1 VGSLRIA
8 LCQLDVTVGDL
19 DGNAEKVIALL
30 AGAEAA
36 GADLAVF
43 PELVLTGYPPEDL
56 LLEPGFVGGN
66 LLALE
71 KVASATQ
78 RCAAIVGFVEE
89 DGDLYNAAAVCAAGE
104 VRGTVRK
111 QLLPNYGVFDERR
124 YFAPGTNREE
134 LFLIAGIR
142 VGVTVCEDAWSPT
155 GPVGR
160 LGVGGA
166 ELVVT
171 VNASP
176 YRSGILAQR
185 ERMLATRAADA
196 SCALAY
202 VNLVGGQ
209 DELVFDGASMV
220 FDHDGNIVASAP
232 QFLED
237 LVICDLA
244 IRPTFRKRLLDPR
257 GHEGMPSLPLT
268 VVSLATPLG
277 EAVPPHREMAP
288 IAPRLGPVA
297 EVYDALVLG
306 TADYIAKNGFS
317 DVLVGLS
324 GGVDSSLV
332 ATIAADALGRE
343 RVHGVLMPS
352 RFSSSGSLEDA
363 SALGANL
370 GIDTITVGI
379 EPAHSV
385 LLEMLA
391 PAFDTAD
398 PSSGLAGEN
407 LQARIRGILLMAISN
422 ERGWLVLT
430 TGNKSEMAV
439 GYATLYGDMAGGYAV
454 LKDVPKT
461 LVYDLCTYRNSLA
474 GHDLVPQA
482 VLSKPPSAEL
492 RPDQRDDE
500 SLPPYAVLDPI
511 LEGYVEQDL
520 TVEDLVA
527 AGFDGPTV
535 QRVIDLVD
543 HAEYKR
549 RQAPPGPRVTSRAF
563 GKDRRMPITNRFR
576 ASAAKAARTGAA
588 HPSAAGSRADS
599 TSR

>member
-1 VGSLRIA
+1 
-8 LCQLDVTVGDL
+8 LDVTVGDL
-19 DGNAEKVIALL
+19 ENNTEKVIAQI
-30 AGAEAA
+30 AQAEAA

-56 LLEPGFVGGN
+56 LLEPGFVEGN

-71 KVASATQ
+71 KVAAATQ
-78 RCAAIVGFVEE
+78 RCASVVGFVEE
-89 DGDLYNAAAVCAAGE
+89 DGDLYNAAAVLAAGE
-104 VRGTVRK
+104 VRGVVRK

-124 YFAPGTNREE
+124 YFAPGERHDQ
-134 LFLIAGIR
+134 LFSIAGVR
-142 VGVTVCEDAWSPT
+142 VGVTICEDAWSPS

-160 LGVGGA
+160 LGEGGA

-171 VNASP
+171 LNASP
-176 YRSGILAQR
+176 YRAGILAQR

-196 SCALAY
+196 SAALCY

-220 FDHDGNIVASAP
+220 FDHDGDLVACAP
-232 QFLED
+232 QFREA

-244 IRPTFRKRLLDPR
+244 VHPVFRKRLLDPR
-257 GHEGMPSLPLT
+257 GHEGMSALPLT
-268 VVSLATPLG
+268 VISRPSAPEPSPATAALRQGFP
-277 EAVPPHREMAP
+277 
-288 IAPRLGPVA
+288 PRLGRVA
-297 EVYDALVLG
+297 EVYEALVLG

-332 ATIAADALGRE
+332 ATIAVDALGAE

-352 RFSSSGSLEDA
+352 RFSSDGSVSDA
-363 SALGANL
+363 AALGANL
-370 GIDTITVGI
+370 GIGTTTVPI
-379 EPAHSV
+379 ETAHKV
-385 LLEMLA
+385 MLEMLEPVSVDGN
-391 PAFDTAD
+391 PAA
-398 PSSGLAGEN
+398 GLAGEN
-407 LQARIRGILLMAISN
+407 LQARIRGVILMAISN

-439 GYATLYGDMAGGYAV
+439 GYATLYGDMAGGYAL

-461 LVYDLCTYRNSLA
+461 LVYELCEYRNSLA
-474 GHDLVPQA
+474 GTDLVPLA
-482 VLSKPPSAEL
+482 VITKAPSAEL

-500 SLPPYAVLDPI
+500 SLPPYEVLDPI

-520 TVEDLVA
+520 TVFDLVA
-527 AGFDGPTV
+527 AGFDEATV
-535 QRVIDLVD
+535 RRVIDLVD

-549 RQAPPGPRVTSRAF
+549 RQAPPGPRVTSRGF
-563 GKDRRMPITNRFR
+563 GKDRRMPITNRYR
-576 ASAAKAARTGAA
+576 ASAGSAGKQAGGGAEGLSG
-588 HPSAAGSRADS
+588 P
-599 TSR
+599 